1 LGSSHSKLYTMG
13 LGSRHSKLYAIGQ
26 KPTIA
31 KSIKFSIWLKL
42 PYLKPEFSYADIISL
57 LRFNQ
62 QQQQC
67 IVEVTKYCVLHHV

>member
-1 LGSSHSKLYTMG
+1 MDLKHSKLYTMG

-42 PYLKPEFSYADIISL
+42 PYLKPEFAKILTVGAQVYYYL
-57 LRFNQ
+57 LIQLIKVPF
-62 QQQQC
+62 
-67 IVEVTKYCVLHHV
+67 I

>member
-1 LGSSHSKLYTMG
+1 MG

-42 PYLKPEFSYADIISL
+42 PYMKPEFAKIL
-57 LRFNQ
+57 TVGAQ
-62 QQQQC
+62 
-67 IVEVTKYCVLHHV
+67 VGVL